1 MLHAERPACVSN
13 TTLLS
18 GAYTGAHDMRNNVCV
33 GGEVGLA
40 KARALM
46 CSRCF
51 LAPP

>member
-1 MLHAERPACVSN
+1 MQRAMCAQHDPFA
-13 TTLLS
+13 
-18 GAYTGAHDMRNNVCV
+18 GAYTGAHDMRNNACV

-46 CSRCF
+46 CSRYF